1 MGYVSLDAGV
11 TKEWLGSGK
20 WEVEV
25 ACRRWAAS
33 VQLQPWYDPRNERI
47 KS

>member
-1 MGYVSLDAGV
+1 MSLDTGV

-25 ACRRWAAS
+25 ACRRWVAA
-33 VQLQPWYDPRNERI
+33 VQLHPCYDPGNERI